1 MNKMNFI
8 KTQDS
13 SIAEELRKNGFKEL
27 AKEGQLFCFIN
38 NGKMNFAKTDLDKIS
53 YTNVLCM

>member
-1 MNKMNFI
+1 MDKMNFI

-13 SIAEELRKNGFKEL
+13 SVAEELRKNGFQEL

-38 NGKMNFAKTDLDKIS
+38 NGKINFASIDKDKVT
-53 YTNVLCM
+53 YTNKICM